1 VAAVWPP
8 DRPVHLVADR
18 GFPSQV
24 LLRTLAQ
31 VGWGYTLRLRADA
44 RLVVAD
50 EATMVR
56 ALLASAQPG
65 RWTSTPATYGGTSVQ
80 GQVVLGRGLVVL
92 PWQQRDAASQRHRA
106 RQQAER
112 RRVHTQRWPG
122 RAATDAWVVL
132 FTTLPAAAA
141 HTVAPWV
148 YRGRWATEGTDRDL
162 QGGWDG
168 RHGWDLEGVLARVS
182 VQAQVARLLGLAALG
197 LLVQSWLGVQ
207 ARHAAAQAA
216 VAADPVAAVVA
227 GWTTSGR
234 LSVWARGRFVLHDPS
249 GRLTAWAAAVL
260 TEGAARIAAARPTGS
275 APGRPA
281 APPARTVPAV
291 TSFPTV
297 TACALTA

>member
-1 VAAVWPP
+1 L
-8 DRPVHLVADR
+8 DEH
-18 GFPSQV
+18 
-24 LLRTLAQ
+24 
-31 VGWGYTLRLRADA
+31 A
-44 RLVVAD
+44 RDLWRD
-50 EATMVR
+50 
-56 ALLASAQPG
+56 
-65 RWTSTPATYGGTSVQ
+65 
-80 GQVVLGRGLVVL
+80 LGPGLVVL

-148 YRGRWATEGTDRDL
+148 YRGRWATEGTYRDL

-182 VQAQVARLLGLAALG
+182 VQAQVARLRGLAALG

-234 LSVWARGRFVLHDPS
+234 LSGWGHGQLA
-249 GRLTAWAAAVL
+249 L
-260 TEGAARIAAARPTGS
+260 TEPSERLAAWIGTQLGAGAARLAAA
-275 APGRPA
+275 
-281 APPARTVPAV
+281 PARARLVPLPLPARRQ
-291 TSFPTV
+291 TPLG
-297 TACALTA
+297 TAA